1 MCLWGDNRG
10 LIFKLKANRLMYEWI
25 QWLHLAAG
33 IVWLGGMTIL
43 LWAVRPAAMALL
55 APEHRL
61 PLLHRV
67 LSRFFVLVWLA
78 IAVLLLS
85 GGWMFTSADMQVA
98 PRGWHAMAGLGSLM
112 CLIFAH
118 LYFAPFRRLQR
129 AVDANDWPAGAK
141 AMAQIH
147 PLVLTNFVLGWAAV
161 LAVQVWR

>member
-55 APEHRL
+55 APEQRL

-129 AVDANDWPAGAK
+129 AVAAHDWPAGAK

-147 PLVLTNFVLGWAAV
+147 PLVLTNFVLGWTAV